1 MCCAAPAP
9 NMRQRIPDCEMQEV
23 HGENDSHGSCT
34 MGACMA
40 MDHDILASI
49 AQGVLNALEER
60 FKHSQTVPAPQC
72 ITELPAING
81 EADVVW
87 GARLVRPNWARHV
100 RCAIDEEAD
109 VLLAKAFQVV
119 CG

>member
-1 MCCAAPAP
+1 MCCAALAP

-34 MGACMA
+34 MGACSA

-49 AQGVLNALEER
+49 AQGVLNVLEER
-60 FKHSQTVPAPQC
+60 FKHSQAV
-72 ITELPAING
+72 PAING

-109 VLLAKAFQVV
+109 VLLANAFQVV

>member
-34 MGACMA
+34 MGACSA

-49 AQGVLNALEER
+49 AQSVLNVLEER
-60 FKHSQTVPAPQC
+60 IKLSQAV
-72 ITELPAING
+72 PAING

-87 GARLVRPNWARHV
+87 GARLVRPNWVRHV
-100 RCAIDEEAD
+100 RCAIYKQPD
-109 VLLAKAFQVV
+109 VVRTNAWQVV